1 METRPMTEMEERL
14 MTQFMQANRERDEAR
29 AERDE
34 ALESSRR
41 WEAEVMLYAANR
53 DYQRGKRE
61 EAEAQVQT
69 LRETLEAIAS
79 NRIGGQQ

>member
-1 METRPMTEMEERL
+1 MTIATPPDAHAYQSAVRELER
-14 MTQFMQANRERDEAR
+14 
-29 AERDE
+29 ERDE

>member
-1 METRPMTEMEERL
+1 MRTVDGDYRNPPDAHAYQRAVRELER
-14 MTQFMQANRERDEAR
+14 
-29 AERDE
+29 ERDE